1 MTSSA
6 LRWLVLSAVI
16 FGVLVSVV
24 AVCWPTEVASLT
36 PEQPLAESAS
46 APSPTIPDAA
56 RPRPAAPQPALAP
69 QVVAPQ
75 PTIAVAPRDVAVEPQ
90 PQAWAPPTP
99 QERVFDL
106 NADGRVG
113 RDERERAEEILAL
126 ANDFAKNRSSD
137 GTFPI
142 LKEAFRGEARL
153 FKAMDGDGDGA
164 LSTREWVSFH
174 VDSIREVRR
183 FDQNA
188 DGAATLAE
196 MGVAATRFDY
206 LDFDHDGEIWAWEID
221 IQRGRGKW

>member
-16 FGVLVSVV
+16 FGVMTSLV
-24 AVCWPTEVASLT
+24 AVWWPNQATGAT
-36 PEQPLAESAS
+36 PEQ
-46 APSPTIPDAA
+46 SPPQVEVTPT
-56 RPRPAAPQPALAP
+56 PAAWAPALAQASEPQPAPVP
-69 QVVAPQ
+69 QVGPQ
-75 PTIAVAPRDVAVEPQ
+75 PSIAVVPDTVAAEPQ
-90 PQAWAPPTP
+90 LQAWAPPTP

-106 NADGRVG
+106 NGDGRVG

-126 ANDFAKNRSSD
+126 ANDFAANRSAD
-137 GTFPI
+137 GSFPI
-142 LKEAFRGEARL
+142 LKDAFRGEPRL
-153 FKAMDGDGDGA
+153 FQAMDGDGDGA